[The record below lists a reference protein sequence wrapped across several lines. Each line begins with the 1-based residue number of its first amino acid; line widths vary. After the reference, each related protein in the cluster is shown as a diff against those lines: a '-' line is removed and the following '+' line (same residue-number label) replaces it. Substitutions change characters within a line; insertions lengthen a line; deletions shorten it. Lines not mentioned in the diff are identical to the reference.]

1 MAEWC
6 LYSDLQVTL
15 WIKMEQYCEGE
26 GTEMSQLN
34 ICSLGQFFKP
44 WIIILKVLCLIS
56 HTMGLTQAHS
66 FLSTLRF
73 VPLQHF
79 PELSCRHGY
88 PQALLPTPAW
98 NPLPHILLG
107 ISYSSFKTSS
117 DSSSVSLPSTHHR
130 SLYLSPNECRHCIL
144 MIFVYFHATLLES
157 SRTRD
162 TFFLFPTSVSI

>member
-79 PELSCRHGY
+79 PELSCHHGY
-88 PQALLPTPAW
+88 PQALLP
-98 NPLPHILLG
+98 PLPEILSLTF
-107 ISYSSFKTSS
+107 YL
-117 DSSSVSLPSTHHR
+117 VSPTHL
-130 SLYLSPNECRHCIL
+130 SKQAQTLLLSPFPQLTIVLYICHL
-144 MIFVYFHATLLES
+144 MNA
-157 SRTRD
+157 D
-162 TFFLFPTSVSI
+162 TAF

>member
-26 GTEMSQLN
+26 GTEISRLN

-44 WIIILKVLCLIS
+44 WIIILKMLCLIS
-56 HTMGLTQAHS
+56 HVMRLTQAHS
-66 FLSTLRF
+66 FLSILRF
-73 VPLQHF
+73 VPLKHF
-79 PELSCRHGY
+79 PELSCHDGY

-107 ISYSSFKTSS
+107 ISYSSFQTSS

-130 SLYLSPNECRHCIL
+130 SLYPSPNECRHCIL
-144 MIFVYFHATLLES
+144 MIFVCFHATVLES
-157 SRTRD
+157 SRTKAN
-162 TFFLFPTSVSI
+162 FFSFPTSVNI